1 MLGKL
6 SFRNAKRQAKDYC
19 IYFITVIISV
29 ALMFSFNSIATSND
43 ISELSSYMASFSK
56 AISGISI
63 LIVLVMAWLINYCMR
78 FMLEKRSKE
87 FGTYQIL
94 GIEKKSISNIFTLEN
109 IMIGGIAFIIG
120 IALGTFLYQIF
131 TSIIMNLFNQPYQ
144 IEISFNI
151 KAVGMTAIYFFGIF
165 ALVLL
170 NCRRKI
176 KKTKVYDLLYA
187 NKKNENNIIKNA
199 KGNIILFVVS
209 IVLLVGAVLI
219 NNNEFS
225 NSSNMEGRN
234 IFIAIIMLILGIYL
248 FYISI
253 SSFIV
258 KRYLNNKSRKYKKDN
273 MFLYRNLTSKI
284 NTMSLSLGTI
294 ALMFTIILIG
304 GNVALLMNNM
314 INNEIEMGYPYEIMI
329 TTADGDFSKY
339 KEYIEK
345 NAKVKDMYE
354 YRLYN
359 IKGIGLSTAFEKTP
373 FKGAV
378 DKEIDSVLSL
388 TTYNKLREIL
398 GYEKV
403 DLQDDEIMINCLK
416 TAKGGLEKYTKEND
430 KTKIV
435 GKDVKIKEIRS
446 ENIAQVGFNGSY
458 YAIIVPDSLIPLIE
472 KEDQRLRDKNDNNST
487 IVTEQEDGTDKIYYL
502 DFAYN
507 FVATTENMTDE
518 KFYKELSN
526 YIIKQEREIAG
537 EVNGEE
543 QNYNIEISLANVQTK
558 GERMSQTK
566 SFYTIMSFLAFYV
579 ALIFVMATATLLA
592 IQQLSD
598 SEKYKYRYE
607 LLRKLGVDEL
617 QINRTI
623 FKQLLF
629 YFAIPMVLPVIISI
643 PVILGVGQIFTVAV
657 TMEEIFKN
665 ICIMLGMFI
674 LVYGIYFIATDV
686 QFDRN
691 INGNWWEKWRNI
703 NLLK

>member
-43 ISELSSYMASFSK
+43 ISELSSYMEYFSK
-56 AISGISI
+56 AIAGISI
-63 LIVLVMAWLINYCMR
+63 IIVLVMAWLINYCMR

-109 IMIGGIAFIIG
+109 LMIGGIAFIIG

-144 IEISFNI
+144 IEISFSL
-151 KAVGMTAIYFFGIF
+151 KAIGITAIYFFGIF

-187 NKKNENNIIKNA
+187 DKKNENNIIKNA
-199 KGNIILFVVS
+199 KGNIILFAVS
-209 IVLLVGAVLI
+209 IVLLVGAILI
-219 NNNEFS
+219 NNNEFA
-225 NSSNMEGRN
+225 NASNMTGRN
-234 IFIAIIMLILGIYL
+234 IFIAIIMLIVGIYL

-284 NTMSLSLGTI
+284 NTMSFSLGTI

-304 GNVALLMNNM
+304 GNVALLMNNL

-329 TTADGDFSKY
+329 STADGDFSRY

-345 NAKVKDMYE
+345 NTKVKDMYE

-359 IKGIGLSTAFEKTP
+359 IKKIGLSTAFEETP
-373 FKGAV
+373 FKGAI
-378 DKEIDSVLSL
+378 DNEIESVLSL

-403 DLQDDEIMINCLK
+403 DLQDDEIIINCLK
-416 TAKGGLEKYTKEND
+416 TAKAGLEKYTKENN
-430 KTKIV
+430 KIKIL

-446 ENIAQVGFNGSY
+446 ENIAQVGFNGFY
-458 YAIIVPDSLIPLIE
+458 YTIIVPDSLIPLIE
-472 KEDQRLRDKNDNNST
+472 KEDQRLRDENDNNST

-507 FVATTENMTDE
+507 FVATTESMTDE
-518 KFYKELSN
+518 KFYQELSN
-526 YIIKQEREIAG
+526 YIIKQDREIVG

-543 QNYNIEISLANVQTK
+543 QEYTMQIELGNVKTK
-558 GERMSQTK
+558 GERMSESK
-566 SFYTIMSFLAFYV
+566 SFYAIISFLAFYI

-607 LLRKLGVDEL
+607 LLKKLGMDEL

-643 PVILGVGQIFTVAV
+643 PVILGVSQIFTVAV

-665 ICIMLGMFI
+665 IGIILGMFI

-691 INGNWWEKWRNI
+691 INGNG
-703 NLLK
+703 

>member
-120 IALGTFLYQIF
+120 IALGTFIYQIL

-144 IEISFNI
+144 IEISFSI

-187 NKKNENNIIKNA
+187 NKKNENNMIKNA
-199 KGNIILFVVS
+199 KGNVILFTLS
-209 IVLLVGAVLI
+209 IALLVGAILI
-219 NNNEFS
+219 NNNEFA
-225 NSSNMEGRN
+225 NASNMVGRN
-234 IFIAIIMLILGIYL
+234 IFIAIIMLIVGIYL

-329 TTADGDFSKY
+329 STADGDFSKY

-345 NAKVKDMYE
+345 NTKVKDMYE

-373 FKGAV
+373 FKGAI
-378 DKEIDSVLSL
+378 DKEIDCVLSL
-388 TTYNKLREIL
+388 TDYNKLREIL

-487 IVTEQEDGTDKIYYL
+487 IVTEQEDGADKIYYL

-665 ICIMLGMFI
+665 IWIMLGMFI

-691 INGNWWEKWRNI
+691 INGNG
-703 NLLK
+703 

>member
-63 LIVLVMAWLINYCMR
+63 LIILVMAWLINYCMR

-120 IALGTFLYQIF
+120 IALGTFIYQIL

-187 NKKNENNIIKNA
+187 SKKNENNMIKNA
-199 KGNIILFVVS
+199 KGNVILFTLS
-209 IVLLVGAVLI
+209 IALLVGAILI
-219 NNNEFS
+219 NSNEFA
-225 NSSNMEGRN
+225 NASNMIGRN
-234 IFIAIIMLILGIYL
+234 IFIAIIMLIVGIYL

-273 MFLYRNLTSKI
+273 MFLYRSLTSKI

-329 TTADGDFSKY
+329 STADGDFSKY

-345 NAKVKDMYE
+345 NTKVKDMYE

-472 KEDQRLRDKNDNNST
+472 KEDQRLRDKNDDNATTVKEGEEKS
-487 IVTEQEDGTDKIYYL
+487 EIYFL

-526 YIIKQEREIAG
+526 YIIKQEREIVG
-537 EVNGEE
+537 EVNGKE

-665 ICIMLGMFI
+665 IWIMLGMFI
-674 LVYGIYFIATDV
+674 LVYGVYFIATDV

-691 INGNWWEKWRNI
+691 INGNG
-703 NLLK
+703 

>member
-94 GIEKKSISNIFTLEN
+94 GIEKKSISNIFILEN

-120 IALGTFLYQIF
+120 IALGTFIYQIL

-144 IEISFNI
+144 IEISFSL
-151 KAVGMTAIYFFGIF
+151 KAIGITAIYFFGIF

-187 NKKNENNIIKNA
+187 DKKNENNIIKNA
-199 KGNIILFVVS
+199 KGNVILFTLS
-209 IVLLVGAVLI
+209 IALLVGAILI
-219 NNNEFS
+219 NNNEFA
-225 NSSNMEGRN
+225 NASNMVGRN
-234 IFIAIIMLILGIYL
+234 IFIAIIMLIVGIYL

-345 NAKVKDMYE
+345 NTKVKDMYE

-373 FKGAV
+373 FKGAI
-378 DKEIDSVLSL
+378 DKEIDCVLSL

-430 KTKIV
+430 KIKIV

-487 IVTEQEDGTDKIYYL
+487 IVTEQEDGADKIYYL

-607 LLRKLGVDEL
+607 LLKKLGVDEL

-623 FKQLLF
+623 FRQLLF

-643 PVILGVGQIFTVAV
+643 PITLGISHIFTVAV
-657 TMEEIFKN
+657 TMEEILKN
-665 ICIMLGMFI
+665 IWIMLGMFI

-691 INGNWWEKWRNI
+691 INGNEREK
-703 NLLK
+703 

>member
-144 IEISFNI
+144 IKISFSI

-187 NKKNENNIIKNA
+187 NKKNENNMIKNA
-199 KGNIILFVVS
+199 KGNVILFTLS
-209 IVLLVGAVLI
+209 IALLVGAILI
-219 NNNEFS
+219 NNNEFA
-225 NSSNMEGRN
+225 NASNMVGRN
-234 IFIAIIMLILGIYL
+234 IFIAIIMLIVGIYL

-258 KRYLNNKSRKYKKDN
+258 KRYLNNKSKKYKKDN

-304 GNVALLMNNM
+304 GNVALLMNSM

-345 NAKVKDMYE
+345 NTKVKDMYE

-359 IKGIGLSTAFEKTP
+359 IKEIGLSTAFEKTP
-373 FKGAV
+373 FKGTIN
-378 DKEIDSVLSL
+378 KEINSVLSL
-388 TTYNKLREIL
+388 TNYNKLREIL

-403 DLQDDEIMINCLK
+403 DLKDDEIIINCLK

-446 ENIAQVGFNGSY
+446 ENIAQVGFNGWY

-472 KEDQRLRDKNDNNST
+472 KEDKRLRDKNDNNST
-487 IVTEQEDGTDKIYYL
+487 IVTEQEDGADKIYYL

-526 YIIKQEREIAG
+526 YIIKQDREIAG

-607 LLRKLGVDEL
+607 LLKKLGVDEL

-629 YFAIPMVLPVIISI
+629 YFAIPMILPVIISI

-665 ICIMLGMFI
+665 IWIMLGMFI

-691 INGNWWEKWRNI
+691 INGNG
-703 NLLK
+703 

>member
-109 IMIGGIAFIIG
+109 LMIGGIAFIIG
-120 IALGTFLYQIF
+120 IALGTFIYQIL

-187 NKKNENNIIKNA
+187 SKKNENNMIKNA
-199 KGNIILFVVS
+199 KGNVILFTLS
-209 IVLLVGAVLI
+209 IALLVGAILI
-219 NNNEFS
+219 NNNEFA
-225 NSSNMEGRN
+225 NASNMVGRN
-234 IFIAIIMLILGIYL
+234 IFIAIIMLIVGIYL

-294 ALMFTIILIG
+294 ASMFTIILIG

-329 TTADGDFSKY
+329 STADGDFSKY

-345 NAKVKDMYE
+345 NTKVKDMYE

-373 FKGAV
+373 FKGAI

-403 DLQDDEIMINCLK
+403 DLQDDEIIINCLK

-430 KTKIV
+430 KIKIV

-487 IVTEQEDGTDKIYYL
+487 IVTEQEDGADKIYYL

-665 ICIMLGMFI
+665 IWIMLGMFI

-691 INGNWWEKWRNI
+691 INGNG
-703 NLLK
+703 

>member
-29 ALMFSFNSIATSND
+29 ALMFSFNSIATSSD
-43 ISELSSYMASFSK
+43 ISELSSYMNYFSK
-56 AISGISI
+56 AIAGISI
-63 LIVLVMAWLINYCMR
+63 IIVLVMAWLINYCMV

-109 IMIGGIAFIIG
+109 LMIGGIAFIIG

-144 IEISFNI
+144 IEISFSL
-151 KAVGMTAIYFFGIF
+151 KAIGITAIYFFGIF

-176 KKTKVYDLLYA
+176 KKIKVYDLLYA
-187 NKKNENNIIKNA
+187 EKKNENNIIKNA
-199 KGNIILFVVS
+199 KGNIILFALS
-209 IVLLVGAVLI
+209 IVLLVGAILI
-219 NNNEFS
+219 NNNEFA
-225 NSSNMEGRN
+225 NASNMVGRN
-234 IFIAIIMLILGIYL
+234 IFIAIVMLIVGIYL

-284 NTMSLSLGTI
+284 NTMSFSLGTI
-294 ALMFTIILIG
+294 ALMFVIILTG
-304 GNVALLMNNM
+304 ANVALLMNNL

-329 TTADGDFSKY
+329 STQDGDFSKY

-345 NAKVKDMYE
+345 NTKVKNMYE

-359 IKGIGLSTAFEKTP
+359 IEEVGIAKKGFEGTP
-373 FKGAV
+373 FQGKS
-378 DKEIDSVLSL
+378 DNKIDCVLGL
-388 TTYNKLREIL
+388 TDYNKLREML
-398 GYEKV
+398 GYEKINIH
-403 DLQDDEIMINCLK
+403 DDEIIINCLK
-416 TAKGGLEKYTKEND
+416 TTKSAFEKYTKENCE
-430 KTKIV
+430 IRIFE
-435 GKDVKIKEIRS
+435 KDFKIKEIRS
-446 ENIAQVGFNGSY
+446 ESIAQVGFNGFY
-458 YAIIVPDSLIPLIE
+458 YAIIVPDSFIPIIKQEDE
-472 KEDQRLRDKNDNNST
+472 KLRTKNDINATTVKVGEEKN
-487 IVTEQEDGTDKIYYL
+487 EIYNL
-502 DFAYN
+502 DFAYKL
-507 FVATTENMTDE
+507 VATTENMTDE
-518 KFYKELSN
+518 KFYQELSN
-526 YIIKQEREIAG
+526 FIINQDREMTG
-537 EVNGEE
+537 EINGEE
-543 QNYNIEISLANVQTK
+543 QQYTMQISLGNVKTK
-558 GERMSQTK
+558 GEKMSQSK
-566 SFYTIMSFLAFYV
+566 SFYATISFLAFYI
-579 ALIFVMATATLLA
+579 AIIFVMATATLLA

-607 LLRKLGVDEL
+607 LLKKLGMDEL

-629 YFAIPMVLPVIISI
+629 YFAIPMVLPIIISI
-643 PVILGVGQIFTVAV
+643 PIILSVSQVFAIGV
-657 TMEEIFKN
+657 TMEEIFRN
-665 ICIMLGMFI
+665 IGIILGMFI

-691 INGNWWEKWRNI
+691 INGNG
-703 NLLK
+703 

>member
-43 ISELSSYMASFSK
+43 ISELSSYMAFFSK

-144 IEISFNI
+144 IEISFSL
-151 KAVGMTAIYFFGIF
+151 KAIGKTAIYFFGIF

-187 NKKNENNIIKNA
+187 NKKNENNMIKNA
-199 KGNIILFVVS
+199 KGNVILFTLS
-209 IVLLVGAVLI
+209 IALLVGAILI
-219 NNNEFS
+219 NNNEFA
-225 NSSNMEGRN
+225 NASNMVGRN
-234 IFIAIIMLILGIYL
+234 IFIAIIMLIVGIYL

-304 GNVALLMNNM
+304 GNVALLMNSM

-373 FKGAV
+373 FKGAI
-378 DKEIDSVLSL
+378 DKEIDCVLSL
-388 TTYNKLREIL
+388 TDYNKLREIL

-430 KTKIV
+430 KIKIV

-446 ENIAQVGFNGSY
+446 ENIAQIGFNGSC

-472 KEDQRLRDKNDNNST
+472 KEDKRLRDKNHNNST
-487 IVTEQEDGTDKIYYL
+487 IVAEQEDGADKIYYL

-607 LLRKLGVDEL
+607 LLKKLGVDEL

-643 PVILGVGQIFTVAV
+643 PITLGISHIFTVAV
-657 TMEEIFKN
+657 TMEEILKN
-665 ICIMLGMFI
+665 IGIVLGMLI

-691 INGNWWEKWRNI
+691 INGNE
-703 NLLK
+703 

>member
-144 IEISFNI
+144 IEISFSI

-187 NKKNENNIIKNA
+187 NKKNENNMIKNA
-199 KGNIILFVVS
+199 KGNVILFTLS
-209 IVLLVGAVLI
+209 IALLVGAILI
-219 NNNEFS
+219 NNNEFA
-225 NSSNMEGRN
+225 NASNMVGRN
-234 IFIAIIMLILGIYL
+234 IFIAIIMLIVGIYL

-253 SSFIV
+253 SSFIM

-304 GNVALLMNNM
+304 GNVALLMNSM

-458 YAIIVPDSLIPLIE
+458 YAIIVPNSLIPLIE
-472 KEDQRLRDKNDNNST
+472 KEDKKLRDKNDNNST
-487 IVTEQEDGTDKIYYL
+487 IVTEQEDGADKIYYL

-526 YIIKQEREIAG
+526 YIIKQEREIVG

-629 YFAIPMVLPVIISI
+629 YFAIPIVLPVIISI
-643 PVILGVGQIFTVAV
+643 PITLGISHIFTVAV
-657 TMEEIFKN
+657 TMEEILKN
-665 ICIMLGMFI
+665 IGIVLGMLI

-691 INGNWWEKWRNI
+691 INGNG
-703 NLLK
+703 

>member
-43 ISELSSYMASFSK
+43 ISELSSYMAFFSK

-144 IEISFNI
+144 IEISFSI

-187 NKKNENNIIKNA
+187 NKKNENNMIKNA
-199 KGNIILFVVS
+199 KGNVILFTLS
-209 IVLLVGAVLI
+209 IALLVGAILI
-219 NNNEFS
+219 NNNEFA
-225 NSSNMEGRN
+225 NASNMVGRN
-234 IFIAIIMLILGIYL
+234 IFIAIIMLIVGIYL

-304 GNVALLMNNM
+304 GNVALLMNSM

-373 FKGAV
+373 FKGAI
-378 DKEIDSVLSL
+378 DKEIDCVLSL
-388 TTYNKLREIL
+388 TDYNKLREIL

-430 KTKIV
+430 KIKIV

-487 IVTEQEDGTDKIYYL
+487 IVTEQEDGADKIYYL

-607 LLRKLGVDEL
+607 LLKKLGVDEL

-643 PVILGVGQIFTVAV
+643 PITLGISHIFTVAV
-657 TMEEIFKN
+657 TMEEILKN
-665 ICIMLGMFI
+665 IGIVLGMLI

-691 INGNWWEKWRNI
+691 INGNE
-703 NLLK
+703 

>member
-56 AISGISI
+56 AILGISI
-63 LIVLVMAWLINYCMR
+63 IIVLVMAWLINYCMR

-120 IALGTFLYQIF
+120 IALGTFIYQIL

-187 NKKNENNIIKNA
+187 SKKNENNMIKNA
-199 KGNIILFVVS
+199 KGNAILFTLS
-209 IVLLVGAVLI
+209 IALLVGAILI
-219 NNNEFS
+219 NNNEFA
-225 NSSNMEGRN
+225 NASNMVGRN
-234 IFIAIIMLILGIYL
+234 IFIAIIMLIVGIYL

-329 TTADGDFSKY
+329 STADGDFSKY

-345 NAKVKDMYE
+345 NTKVKDMYE

-373 FKGAV
+373 FKGAI
-378 DKEIDSVLSL
+378 DKEINCVLSL

-403 DLQDDEIMINCLK
+403 DLQDDEIIINCLK

-487 IVTEQEDGTDKIYYL
+487 IVTEQEDGADKIYYL

-623 FKQLLF
+623 FKQILF

-665 ICIMLGMFI
+665 IWIMLGMFI

-691 INGNWWEKWRNI
+691 INGNG
-703 NLLK
+703 